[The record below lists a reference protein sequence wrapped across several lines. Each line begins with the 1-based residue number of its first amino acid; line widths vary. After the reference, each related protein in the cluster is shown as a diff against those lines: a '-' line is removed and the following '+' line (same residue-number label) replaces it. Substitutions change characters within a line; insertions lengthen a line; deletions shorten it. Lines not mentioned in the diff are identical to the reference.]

1 MRVLGF
7 DGSPTGGGKT
17 EAAIRAVL
25 SGLPDGSSTE
35 VISLA
40 SGPKEALDAA
50 EGGADAFVF
59 GSPIYRASYA
69 APMKA
74 LLDRLP
80 RGMWGEQSAPISGR
94 AVVLVGTGASWHH
107 FLGLDPLRSILAGFF
122 AAHVLPPG
130 LYVPAEGFDDERRL
144 REPFVEL
151 AARQGAALGELTEAL
166 ASSPAL
172 RLLKPQA

>member
-35 VISLA
+35 VIPLA
-40 SGPKEALDAA
+40 SGPEEALEAA
-50 EGGADAFVF
+50 EGADAFIF

-69 APMKA
+69 APMKT

-80 RGMWGEQSAPISGR
+80 RGMWGEQSAPIGGR

-130 LYVPAEGFDDERRL
+130 LYVPAEGFDDEGRL
-144 REPFVEL
+144 REPFAEL

-166 ASSPAL
+166 AGSPAL